1 MLIDVAGAATDINI
15 AQYVSLLNFSFPL
28 RILQKMIFSKKL
40 KRNFRLINGNSLCEF
55 GLACTV
61 SIWIWRYINN
71 QDPSTLSGSLD
82 LSNTYVSGDQVFVL
96 NTMEDILDGVFRFDF
111 LLAFHA
117 GLIWLK
123 VMFTL
128 KLTRLF
134 GPLIKIIENMMK
146 VLIEFCVVWG
156 LNLVFF
162 TSVGMLLFTEVPAY
176 DTFQGT
182 MIMFIASSLGKWNLS
197 IYNDLLIGPLFGEV
211 FHLIFIVLNKILFL
225 NLIIAI
231 LSKVFSILEE

>member
-1 MLIDVAGAATDINI
+1 MGDELEALRQDLLTDVAGAASDINI
-15 AQYVSLLNFSFPL
+15 ALYVSLLNFSFPL
-28 RILQKMIFSKKL
+28 RILQTMIFSKKL
-40 KRNFRLINGNSLCEF
+40 KRNFRLLNGNTLSEF

-61 SIWIWRYINN
+61 SIWLWRYTSN

-96 NTMEDILDGVFRFDF
+96 NTMEDIFDGVFRFDF

-123 VMFTL
+123 VMTTL

-134 GPLIKIIENMMK
+134 GPLIKIVESMMK
-146 VLIEFCVVWG
+146 DLLEFCVVWG

-162 TSVGMLLFTEVPAY
+162 TSVGMLLFTEV
-176 DTFQGT
+176 
-182 MIMFIASSLGKWNLS
+182 
-197 IYNDLLIGPLFGEV
+197 
-211 FHLIFIVLNKILFL
+211 
-225 NLIIAI
+225 
-231 LSKVFSILEE
+231 